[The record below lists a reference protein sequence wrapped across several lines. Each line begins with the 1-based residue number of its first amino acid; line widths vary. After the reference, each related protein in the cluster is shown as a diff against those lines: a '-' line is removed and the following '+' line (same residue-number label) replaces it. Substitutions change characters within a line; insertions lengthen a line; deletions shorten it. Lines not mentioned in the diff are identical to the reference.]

1 MAFVNVQSRWSA
13 FAIHLAISTVILLV
27 LLAIIF
33 FYWFP
38 HDLIYAGGIG
48 GLKILGGVDIILGP
62 LLTLIVFKVGKKS
75 LKFDLTVIAL
85 FQITCLCIGLWL
97 IYNQRPLAQI
107 VIDDG
112 VHLLSASELKAYD
125 TDVSNIAGRTPKK
138 ILMDI
143 PEDLDALSGIKFTTE
158 FMEEKPFSF
167 RSDLY
172 LPFSDV
178 DETTFEKRID
188 FIQKQ
193 MDEKQLE
200 DLSKRDEK
208 GCRWIPLIST
218 HNQGFACI
226 NYQQGII
233 KLSNHQLF

>member
-1 MAFVNVQSRWSA
+1 MAFINVKSRWTA
-13 FAIHLAISTVILLV
+13 FAIHLAISLVILLI
-27 LLAIIF
+27 LLGIIF

-38 HDLIYAGGIG
+38 HDLIYAGGID
-48 GLKILGGVDIILGP
+48 GLKILGGVDVVLGP
-62 LLTLIVFKVGKKS
+62 LLTLLVFKVGKKS

-112 VHLLSASELKAYD
+112 VHLLSASEFKAYD
-125 TDVSNIAGRTPKK
+125 TDVNNIAGKTPKK
-138 ILMDI
+138 IMMDI
-143 PEDLDALSGIKFTTE
+143 PEDLGKLSGIKFATE

-172 LPFSDV
+172 LSFNDI
-178 DETTFEKRID
+178 DQATFDKRID

-193 MDEKQLE
+193 MDETKLE
-200 DLSKRDEK
+200 ELSQRGESK
-208 GCRWIPLIST
+208 CRWIPLIST
-218 HNQGFACI
+218 HNDGFACV

-233 KLSNHQLF
+233 KLSNHQL